1 MAVLWPELFLACQHW
16 FYGYDH
22 PHALRRPP
30 FHIGLTVYLVAY
42 EATLLKIE
50 QNVKKH
56 SLCSRFTSG
65 YIPRRNRLSAPTRAA
80 GQPSLHSTGSLRTL
94 GSTQVHIRHTGQ
106 RMRPLG
112 WCQGMLDTLG
122 NSSAPSRAA
131 GQPLPPSTGS
141 QRTLGSTQVLVH

>member
-16 FYGYDH
+16 FCGYDDH

-42 EATLLKIE
+42 EATLLKIK

-80 GQPSLHSTGSLRTL
+80 GQPSPPSTGHSAH
-94 GSTQVHIRHTGQ
+94 SVHTGT
-106 RMRPLG
+106 
-112 WCQGMLDTLG
+112 LDTLG
-122 NSSAPSRAA
+122 
-131 GQPLPPSTGS
+131 
-141 QRTLGSTQVLVH
+141 TLGR